1 MADIASMLGA
11 FSEVA
16 AHPSK
21 ELDKHLAAGKRVI
34 GVGPYH
40 VPEELVYAAG
50 AVPFGVWG
58 MVGSADEAKKYY
70 PPFYCSICQMTLE
83 MGLKGILDKLS
94 GMMITGLCD
103 TLRASSQNWKAA
115 MGNKVPLIYVT
126 NAQNRFLPAGHKYTV
141 DAYTE
146 VKRRVEECCD
156 TIIDDDQVMAAI
168 KLYNQWRAA
177 MREFVQLAGSHPA
190 EVSNAARVA
199 VVNAGYYMDKAE
211 HLQMVRELN
220 EALAALPES
229 TEGYRKVVLSG
240 IYQDIP
246 AITSIL
252 DDNKIAVVAD
262 DLAKESR
269 AFARQVPEEG
279 AHRRPGAEGEGLR
292 RRRRGHPS
300 GEVLRPRGVRGPV
313 GHPRGARRRPEVHH
327 GRGRP
332 VHRELRAGPH
342 PSGDPRRA
350 SVVPPACRPT
360 EPVDAARRSGGTADA
375 QSPLG
380 GPKSSPRGFSRH
392 LHSPE
397 RRSLTYARDG

>member
-1 MADIASMLGA
+1 MTDIASMLGA
-11 FSEVA
+11 FSEAA

-50 AVPFGVWG
+50 AIPFGVWG

-126 NAQNRFLPAGHKYTV
+126 NAQNRFLPAGRQYSIE
-141 DAYTE
+141 AYTE

-156 TIIDDDQVMAAI
+156 TIIDDVALMESI
-168 KLYNQWRAA
+168 KLYNKWRAA

-211 HLQMVRELN
+211 HLGMVEQLN
-220 EALAALPES
+220 EALAALPAS
-229 TEGYRKVVLSG
+229 TDGYRKVVLSG

-279 AHRRPGAEGEGLR
+279 DPIEALADGWCGLR
-292 RRRRGHPS
+292 ADTELYDPKKEHIDVLVQKAKDS
-300 GEVLRPRGVRGPV
+300 GAGAVIILLAKFCDPEEFEAPLATRAVRAAGLKCITVEVDQCTESYEQ
-313 GHPRGARRRPEVHH
+313 ARTQVETLA
-327 GRGRP
+327 
-332 VHRELRAGPH
+332 EL
-342 PSGDPRRA
+342 
-350 SVVPPACRPT
+350 
-360 EPVDAARRSGGTADA
+360 
-375 QSPLG
+375 L
-380 GPKSSPRGFSRH
+380 
-392 LHSPE
+392 
-397 RRSLTYARDG
+397 

>member
-1 MADIASMLGA
+1 MADIASLLNA

-58 MVGSADEAKKYY
+58 MVGTADNAKKYY
-70 PPFYCSICQMTLE
+70 PPFYCSICQTTLE

-115 MGNKVPLIYVT
+115 MGNKVPMIYVT
-126 NAQNRFLPAGHKYTV
+126 NAQNRFLDAGRTYTV
-141 DAYTE
+141 EAYTE

-156 TIIDDDQVMAAI
+156 TIIDDADLMSAI

-177 MREFVQLAGSHPA
+177 MREFVTLAGSHPA

-199 VVNAGYYMDKAE
+199 VINAGYYMDKAE
-211 HLQMVRELN
+211 HLEQVRQLN
-220 EALAALPES
+220 AALAELPAS

-240 IYQDIP
+240 IYEDIP

-269 AFARQVPEEG
+269 AFVRQVPEEG
-279 AHRRPGAEGEGLR
+279 DAIEALADGWCGLR
-292 RRRRGHPS
+292 ADTELYDPKKEH
-300 GEVLRPRGVRGPV
+300 L
-313 GHPRGARRRPEVHH
+313 GALVQKAKD
-327 GRGRP
+327 
-332 VHRELRAGPH
+332 AG
-342 PSGDPRRA
+342 
-350 SVVPPACRPT
+350 
-360 EPVDAARRSGGTADA
+360 ADA
-375 QSPLG
+375 VVILLAKFCDPEEFEAPLATRAVREAGLKCITVEIDQSTE
-380 GPKSSPRGFSRH
+380 SY
-392 LHSPE
+392 E
-397 RRSLTYARDG
+397 QARTQVETLAELIG

>member
-50 AVPFGVWG
+50 AIPFGVWG

-126 NAQNRFLPAGHKYTV
+126 NAQNRFLPAGRQYSIE
-141 DAYTE
+141 AYTE

-156 TIIDDDQVMAAI
+156 TIIDDVALMESI
-168 KLYNQWRAA
+168 KLYNKWRAA

-211 HLQMVRELN
+211 HLGMVEQLIARWCFP
-220 EALAALPES
+220 ASTRTSPPSPRSWTTTRSPWLPTTWPRS
-229 TEGYRKVVLSG
+229 PVR
-240 IYQDIP
+240 
-246 AITSIL
+246 
-252 DDNKIAVVAD
+252 
-262 DLAKESR
+262 SR
-269 AFARQVPEEG
+269 ARC
-279 AHRRPGAEGEGLR
+279 
-292 RRRRGHPS
+292 
-300 GEVLRPRGVRGPV
+300 
-313 GHPRGARRRPEVHH
+313 
-327 GRGRP
+327 
-332 VHRELRAGPH
+332 
-342 PSGDPRRA
+342 PRRA
-350 SVVPPACRPT
+350 TPS
-360 EPVDAARRSGGTADA
+360 RRSPTVGAACEPT
-375 QSPLG
+375 P
-380 GPKSSPRGFSRH
+380 SSTTR
-392 LHSPE
+392 
-397 RRSLTYARDG
+397 RRSTSTSWCRRPRIPAPGP

>member
-126 NAQNRFLPAGHKYTV
+126 NAQNRFLPAGRTYTV
-141 DAYTE
+141 EAYTE

-156 TIIDDDQVMAAI
+156 TIIDDDQIMAAI

-246 AITSIL
+246 AITAIL

-279 AHRRPGAEGEGLR
+279 CAIEALADGWCGLR
-292 RRRRGHPS
+292 ADTELYDPKKEHIDVLVQKAKDS
-300 GEVLRPRGVRGPV
+300 GAGAVVILLAKFCDPEEFEAPLVTRAVRAAGLKCITVEVDQSTESYEQ
-313 GHPRGARRRPEVHH
+313 ARTQVETLA
-327 GRGRP
+327 
-332 VHRELRAGPH
+332 EL
-342 PSGDPRRA
+342 
-350 SVVPPACRPT
+350 
-360 EPVDAARRSGGTADA
+360 
-375 QSPLG
+375 L
-380 GPKSSPRGFSRH
+380 
-392 LHSPE
+392 
-397 RRSLTYARDG
+397 

>member
-1 MADIASMLGA
+1 MADIASLLGA

-16 AHPSK
+16 AHPGK

-94 GMMITGLCD
+94 GMMITGICD

-126 NAQNRFLPAGHKYTV
+126 NAQNRFLPAGRTYTV
-141 DAYTE
+141 EAYTE

-156 TIIDDDQVMAAI
+156 TIIDDDQIMAAI

-246 AITSIL
+246 AITAIL

-279 AHRRPGAEGEGLR
+279 CAIEALADGWCGLR
-292 RRRRGHPS
+292 ADTELYDPKKEHIDVLVQKAKDS
-300 GEVLRPRGVRGPV
+300 GAGAVVILLAKFCDPEEFEAPLVTRAVRAAGLKCITVEVDQSTESYEQ
-313 GHPRGARRRPEVHH
+313 ARTQVETLA
-327 GRGRP
+327 
-332 VHRELRAGPH
+332 EL
-342 PSGDPRRA
+342 
-350 SVVPPACRPT
+350 
-360 EPVDAARRSGGTADA
+360 
-375 QSPLG
+375 L
-380 GPKSSPRGFSRH
+380 
-392 LHSPE
+392 
-397 RRSLTYARDG
+397 

>member
-50 AVPFGVWG
+50 AIPFGVWG

-126 NAQNRFLPAGHKYTV
+126 NAQNRFLPAGRQYSIE
-141 DAYTE
+141 AYTE

-156 TIIDDDQVMAAI
+156 TIIDDVALMESI
-168 KLYNQWRAA
+168 KLYNKWRAA
-177 MREFVQLAGSHPA
+177 MREFVQLASSHPA

-211 HLQMVRELN
+211 HLGMVEQLN

-279 AHRRPGAEGEGLR
+279 DAIEALADGWCGLR
-292 RRRRGHPS
+292 ADTELYDPKKEHIDALVQKAKDS
-300 GEVLRPRGVRGPV
+300 GAGAVVILLAKFCDPEEFEAPLVTRAVRAAGLKCITVEVDQCTESYEQ
-313 GHPRGARRRPEVHH
+313 ARTQVETLA
-327 GRGRP
+327 
-332 VHRELRAGPH
+332 EL
-342 PSGDPRRA
+342 
-350 SVVPPACRPT
+350 
-360 EPVDAARRSGGTADA
+360 
-375 QSPLG
+375 L
-380 GPKSSPRGFSRH
+380 
-392 LHSPE
+392 
-397 RRSLTYARDG
+397 